1 VLMTRAH
8 LWPMTDNRAVSYR
21 VGRHAAHLLPKPAAS
36 PTGSRFPGN
45 SGVAGGASGIRSSPS
60 LRGLVAAPDRSTSK
74 GRNRRGW
81 AWLRALRRDCRMACL
96 QRRRGRASDSDDQP
110 PREPLIRVALPRV
123 DTDLSRSARQQ
134 VPGLHE
140 KVLARTPAHRW
151 GTPDDF
157 AGIAIFLGSAA
168 SNFITGVAIPVD
180 GGYSIQG

>member
-1 VLMTRAH
+1 
-8 LWPMTDNRAVSYR
+8 
-21 VGRHAAHLLPKPAAS
+21 
-36 PTGSRFPGN
+36 
-45 SGVAGGASGIRSSPS
+45 
-60 LRGLVAAPDRSTSK
+60 
-74 GRNRRGW
+74 
-81 AWLRALRRDCRMACL
+81 MACL